1 MQDGK
6 TERSNC
12 SFTVQQTPEGKPILV
27 MQFYQESILQLQGAV
42 VGFDLLGGTQPDR
55 AKKLAEMLNE
65 HVLDMFVTSKHG

>member
-12 SFTVQQTPEGKPILV
+12 SFTVQQTDGKPILV
-27 MQFYQESILQLQGAV
+27 VQFYQESILHLREAV
-42 VGFDLLGGTQPDR
+42 VGFDLLGGTHPDR

-65 HVLDMFVTSKHG
+65 HVLDMFVTNKHD